1 MIPARWASTRFPGK
15 PLADIHGK
23 SMIRR
28 VHEQSLQ
35 AMSLDKV
42 YVATD
47 DERIADEVKSFGG
60 DFLMTSEDHVS
71 GTDRLA
77 EAAGYVDADIV
88 VNIQGDQPFIEPEMI
103 DEAVQPLLDDPTL
116 PMATLKQ
123 KLTDPR
129 DFDNPNVVKVVTNK
143 DGNALYFSRSRIP
156 YPRQDDPVDIY
167 EHVGLYVYRKD
178 FLCLLAVL
186 APTKLEKI
194 ERLEQL
200 RVIENG
206 YKIRV
211 IETEKCFSELS
222 GFSVDTPEDLERI
235 TEIFKKQGLESGF
248 TRIFAGW
255 VFPGKCNVGFI
266 SSKLHSPVPSDIAAG
281 NH

>member
-15 PLADIHGK
+15 PLADINGK
-23 SMIRR
+23 TMIRR
-28 VHEQSLQ
+28 VHEQCLK
-35 AMSLDKV
+35 AMSLDEV
-42 YVATD
+42 FVATD

-60 DFLMTSEDHVS
+60 KFLMTSANHVS

-77 EAAGYVDADIV
+77 EAAGFVEADIV

-116 PMATLKQ
+116 PMSTLKQ
-123 KLTDPR
+123 ELTDSR
-129 DFDNPNVVKVVTNK
+129 DFDNPNVVKVVTSK
-143 DGNALYFSRSRIP
+143 EDNALYFSRSRIP
-156 YPRQDDPVDIY
+156 YPRQDDPVYVY
-167 EHVGLYVYRKD
+167 EHIGLYVYRKD

-186 APTKLEKI
+186 APTRLERI
-194 ERLEQL
+194 ECLEQL

-211 IETEKCFSELS
+211 VETRGNSSELS

-235 TEIFKKQGLESGF
+235 EEILN
-248 TRIFAGW
+248 R
-255 VFPGKCNVGFI
+255 
-266 SSKLHSPVPSDIAAG
+266 
-281 NH
+281 